1 MPQLWAETVE
11 AHRAEVREAILNA
24 AGDLLRRRGLLGV
37 TMSDLAAA
45 AGIGRATLYKY
56 FPDVEQVVTSWHER
70 QVAAHLAELA
80 AIREQPGDSVQR
92 LRAVSLAYGRICQQR
107 QQHGDAE
114 LRAALHRHR
123 PAGDR
128 PDQLVAIFAD
138 LIVEA
143 AASGALRGDMPP
155 EELAAYCISALEAAS
170 AATTPAALMR
180 LVDLVWAGL
189 TRPA

>member
-1 MPQLWAETVE
+1 MPQLWAETVQ

-24 AGDLLRRRGLLGV
+24 AGDLLHHRGLLGV
-37 TMSDLAAA
+37 TMSDLATT

-56 FPDVEQVVTSWHER
+56 FPDVEQVVTAWHER
-70 QVAAHLAELA
+70 QVAAHLAQLA
-80 AIREQPGDSVQR
+80 AIRQQPGDSVQR

-138 LIVEA
+138 LIAEA
-143 AASGALRGDMPP
+143 AAAGAVRRDVPP
-155 EELAAYCISALEAAS
+155 DELAAYCISALEAAS
-170 AATTPAALMR
+170 AATTAAALTR
-180 LVDLVWAGL
+180 LVEVVWAGL